1 MKKKIIIIFTAIF
14 IVFGMMVGYVYNH
27 QEEMLFRKKTLPDT
41 YAFQFEEP
49 FKELFLE
56 PEPGVKINALY
67 FTAENPKGAV
77 IYYHGRGGDLS
88 GNWGRV
94 SKEFTSRG
102 YDLFIMDY
110 RGFGK
115 SRGKLSE
122 RALFKDADF
131 CYNYITS
138 KYPESQ
144 VIVYGRSL
152 GTGIATYVASHH
164 DPQRLILES
173 PYFSVLDL
181 TPRQVPYLP
190 KFIIPMLLKY
200 HFRTDKWIVKVD
212 SPIHIFH
219 GTEDE
224 LVPFDSSTRLL
235 KLIKEKKDKS
245 LIAIEHGKHDHL
257 RFHPTYQKNL
267 DQILQ

>member
-1 MKKKIIIIFTAIF
+1 MFTVVVA
-14 IVFGMMVGYVYNH
+14 VFAMMMGYVYSN
-27 QEEMLFRKKTLPDT
+27 QEEILFRKKTLPQD

-49 FKELFLE
+49 FQEFFLE

-88 GNWGRV
+88 GNWDRV

-131 CYNYITS
+131 CYNYISS
-138 KYPESQ
+138 KFPEDQ

-164 DPQRLILES
+164 DPKRLILES
-173 PYFSVLDL
+173 PYFSILDL

-200 HFRTDKWIVKVD
+200 HFRTDKWIVLVD

-235 KLIKEKKDKS
+235 NLIRKKKDAA
-245 LIAIEHGKHDHL
+245 LISIEHGKHDHL
-257 RFHPTYQKNL
+257 RFHPTYQKAL